1 MKAVFTLAAAVLLLL
16 GLGAHAQTLANLNFE
31 TWATRNGAESPT
43 GWMTT
48 ADVYSYYYQ
57 TPASNFQ
64 IGAVT
69 KATDVHGGS
78 FAAQLTSTSAP
89 ATGGGSVVVPGEL
102 ILGTKAGSYVYRGLP
117 LGGVN
122 NTARPTQMQFYYKF
136 SGTTADSAWVLVYL
150 TKTTNGVPTIVGAGG
165 GFLTA
170 SPTYSGVNAAIGYAD
185 TTVPDSIHIV
195 LTSGYSRLL
204 YNPSTGVT
212 QFPSNIKAGSTLL
225 IDDISFSG
233 APLAARAD
241 ASTQALLT
249 VAPNP
254 SPSGHFVLSAPDKPE
269 LAAAPWQVLD
279 GLGRLVAQQVAQAAP
294 NGQRELDLSALR
306 AGVYLLRLE
315 AKQGTIVRQLTV
327 K

>member
-1 MKAVFTLAAAVLLLL
+1 MKSLFTFAVGLLCLL
-16 GLGAHAQTLANLNFE
+16 SLGAHAQTITNTGFE

-43 GWMTT
+43 GWLTT

-57 TPASNFQ
+57 TPVSNFQ

-136 SGTTADSAWVLVYL
+136 SGTTADSALVLVYL
-150 TKTTNGVPTIVGAGG
+150 TKTTNGVPSIIGAGG
-165 GFLTA
+165 GFLNPST
-170 SPTYSGVNAAIGYAD
+170 TYSGVNTSIGYAD
-185 TTVPDSIHIV
+185 NTVPDSIHIV

-225 IDDISFSG
+225 VDDISFSG

-241 ASTQALLT
+241 ASTQTLLT

-254 SPSGHFVLSAPDKPE
+254 SPGGRFMLNAPDKPE

-279 GLGRLVAQQVAQAAP
+279 GLGRIVAQQAAQAAP
-294 NGQRELDLSALR
+294 GGQREIDLSALH